1 MLKNLFLLAAVA
13 ALPLAAQCCPGCGHH
28 AQAPLKVES
37 KALAESPKIS
47 DSVGRAGMVASVVKT
62 ADGARILAIGGA
74 NFPHAKPGAKTPA
87 ERGAKVFYDE
97 ILSINPLDGSCSV
110 LAKLPYPIG
119 YAAHTSKG
127 CCMVIAGGCNMEGH
141 VSTVTRIEADG
152 TTEVLPSLPITTA
165 YPAFVQM
172 GGKLYVFGGQ
182 EKAESV
188 TCLSNSYVLDLKD
201 TSAGWKELA
210 PMPGE
215 GRMLAAAGACRKGK
229 IYVAGG
235 CSLHPDAKG
244 AAERTYLKSTLCYDP
259 ATNTWSTAADMPETI
274 VAPATP
280 MPAMRGG
287 LLLLCGDP
295 GNFYRASLAGNA
307 PADHPGQN
315 TTIYSF
321 DPCKN
326 VWTVAGKNS
335 IGIATAPAVKVMGTV
350 FIISGET
357 HPGVRTPVISTI
369 NLSK

>member
-1 MLKNLFLLAAVA
+1 MLKSLLILSTAA
-13 ALPLAAQCCPGCGHH
+13 ALPLAAQCCSCAHPVSS
-28 AQAPLKVES
+28 LKVTAKPLS
-37 KALAESPKIS
+37 ESPVIS
-47 DSVGRAGMVASVVKT
+47 DSVGRAGMVASTVKT

-74 NFPHAKPGAKTPA
+74 NFPNAKPGAKTPA

-119 YAAHTSKG
+119 YAAHTTKG
-127 CCMVIAGGCNMEGH
+127 CSMVIAGGCNMEGH
-141 VSTVTRIEADG
+141 VSTVTRIKPDG
-152 TTEVLPSLPITTA
+152 TTEVLPSLPSTTA
-165 YPAFVQM
+165 YPAFVQV
-172 GGKLYVFGGQ
+172 GKKLYVFGGQ

-188 TCLSNSYVLDLKD
+188 TCLGNSYVLDLKN
-201 TSAGWKELA
+201 TAAGWKELA

-215 GRMLAAAGACRKGK
+215 GRMLAAAGAWKGK

-244 AAERTYLKSTLCYDP
+244 AAERTYLKSVLCYDP
-259 ATNTWSTAADMPETI
+259 ASDSWSSAADIPETI
-274 VAPATP
+274 VAPASP

-295 GNFYRASLAGNA
+295 GNFYRASLAGKA
-307 PADHPGQN
+307 PSEHPGQN

-321 DPCKN
+321 NPCTN
-326 VWTVAGKNS
+326 AWAVAGQNS
-335 IGIATAPAVKVMGTV
+335 IGIATAPAVQVMGTV

-369 NLSK
+369 NPSK